1 MTKTNVHS
9 KNGFFFIIMLIA
21 TVGFSQN
28 SPCLDRKTTGYTV
41 AEISSAYKD
50 GEFNCDEKQHAID
63 VAVVIQADAD
73 AQGVKFKPEYGGG
86 PAKFDGTQPGIMDSI
101 LKYSIEMDGNFVSN
115 YGWDSEVGKHTI
127 YSRDKYSGEKG
138 IYFDYN
144 RTPYFEGNYKPAR
157 YSSNICAN
165 IQAGEKQ
172 TVAKTTTT
180 TSGNTTT
187 TTTTEKTPEGDVNVT
202 VTNTISTGANTNTNT
217 NSPALTP
224 PPSNMLPTQS
234 YTPGYT
240 YSVADGQ
247 YYPQGNSQGQW
258 CEDNSGRMIWVDWV
272 NLFLNA
278 ADFAVDIWS
287 LWKLYNMAGT
297 PETVIP
303 PAIYNYYTTYEGDEI
318 TNNYYGDDGDPDLPG
333 NGDDGPDLPGNGP
346 DLPGNGSGKMANP
359 SGKTAN
365 PFGMGESVTVNQN
378 AGNIFGAGTSVSGT
392 GINTGAVLNNGIT
405 SVTPLNTAVNAGN
418 IFGGSTSVVTPSI
431 EGIELN
437 QNAIAGNVFGAGVST
452 PNTGIVNTGAV
463 LNNGITSVTPLNNS
477 VGISNPFG
485 ASAVAIVETGNLS
498 GLTTDANGIKNPV
511 NSGAQIVLN
520 PSTNLPVTNVIGQ
533 NGAIAVNG
541 VPATNGVQIINGTT
555 GTVISGPKGNGIQ
568 TIQTDGVAVAANG
581 NVIEGNGIKPVTLIE
596 QPTTATNVSN
606 GTQVG
611 TKGIVANQQY
621 SIGTILSGGATTTG
635 TNGGGLI
642 LNNTGNT
649 GIKMKSAGVGTG
661 GLVKGIKI
669 R

>member
-1 MTKTNVHS
+1 MRNKTCS
-9 KNGFFFIIMLIA
+9 FKKWFSLLLLTLIA
-21 TVGFSQN
+21 GIGFTQN

-50 GEFNCDEKQHAID
+50 GSFNCDEKQHAID
-63 VAVVIQADAD
+63 AAAVIQADAE
-73 AQGVKFKPEYGGG
+73 AQGVKFKPEFGGG
-86 PAKFDGTQPGIMDSI
+86 PAVFDGSQPGIMDSI
-101 LKYSIEMDGNFVSN
+101 LKYSVESDGNFVSN

-165 IQAGEKQ
+165 IQTGEKA
-172 TVAKTTTT
+172 TAAAKTTKTV
-180 TSGNTTT
+180 SEDGNTTT
-187 TTTTEKTPEGDVNVT
+187 TTTTERTPEGDVNVT
-202 VTNTISTGANTNTNT
+202 VTNTITTGSNTNTNT
-217 NSPALTP
+217 NSGPTGAA
-224 PPSNMLPTQS
+224 PSNMLPTQS
-234 YTPGYT
+234 YSPGST
-240 YSVADGQ
+240 YCVADGQ

-258 CEDNSGRMIWVDWV
+258 CEQSNGKLSWIDWATFFV
-272 NLFLNA
+272 TV
-278 ADFAVDIWS
+278 ADLGVDIWS
-287 LWKLYNMAGT
+287 LWKLYDLAGT
-297 PETVIP
+297 PETVVP
-303 PAIYNYYTTYEGDEI
+303 PTVYNYYTTVNEGDEI

-333 NGDDGPDLPGNGP
+333 NDDDGPDLPDNGP

-359 SGKTAN
+359 SGKTSN
-365 PFGMGESVTVNQN
+365 PFGIGESVTVNQN
-378 AGNIFGAGTSVSGT
+378 AGNIFGAGTSVPNT
-392 GINTGAVLNNGIT
+392 GIKTNAVLNDGIT
-405 SVTPLNTAVNAGN
+405 SVASLNTSAVNAGN
-418 IFGGSTSVVTPSI
+418 IFGGSTSVVTPNI
-431 EGIELN
+431 EVN

-485 ASAVAIVETGNLS
+485 ASVAIVETGNLS

-511 NSGAQIVLN
+511 NISANQIVLN

-541 VPATNGVQIINGTT
+541 VPSTNGVIINGTT

-568 TIQTDGVAVAANG
+568 TIQTGAVAVNG
-581 NVIEGNGIKPVTLIE
+581 NVIEGNGIKPVTLID
-596 QPTTATNVSN
+596 QPAVVTNVSS

-621 SIGTILSGGATTTG
+621 SIGTILSGGN
-635 TNGGGLI
+635 TNTGGGLI